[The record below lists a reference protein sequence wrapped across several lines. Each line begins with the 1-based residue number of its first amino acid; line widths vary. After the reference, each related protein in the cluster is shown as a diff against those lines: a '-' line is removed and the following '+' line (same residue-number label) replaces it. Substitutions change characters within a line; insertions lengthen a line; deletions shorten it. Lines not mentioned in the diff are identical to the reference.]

1 MLGGALRGF
10 NLLLVLA
17 GLLVAALIMQWRWS
31 RRSVEEISLQRRLP
45 TEAFAGR
52 PFRVRYRLRNQSRWM
67 PVWMIRIED
76 KIESVDRSERAVAI
90 CGVGVIS
97 AGRTVVP
104 HCDCTITRRGRYC
117 FGPVGLMTTF
127 PFSLFSSRHISDTRS
142 EIHVLPR
149 LLTLRGRWQ
158 QHLISRGGGESTTAR
173 RSGQAEG
180 DFFGLRE
187 WQTGD
192 SPKWIHW
199 RTTARLTEPAVRQF
213 EQQRRFDTC
222 LLVDAFDAGQ
232 ASGED
237 VELAISL
244 AATLL
249 VHLVGSP
256 SNRVVLA
263 VAGAKADAVIGG
275 GSSGGKRRMLELLA
289 DVEPTAQPVVDQA
302 AKKAIQIVGRSQDLI
317 MISPRSLEQ
326 VKQADPHVRETIA
339 PWVRR
344 GTFRWIDVRDRSLDR
359 WIARDPV
366 PRETVSRDD
375 QETVTKS
382 SHSEV
387 S

>member
-1 MLGGALRGF
+1 
-10 NLLLVLA
+10 
-17 GLLVAALIMQWRWS
+17 
-31 RRSVEEISLQRRLP
+31 
-45 TEAFAGR
+45 
-52 PFRVRYRLRNQSRWM
+52 
-67 PVWMIRIED
+67 
-76 KIESVDRSERAVAI
+76 
-90 CGVGVIS
+90 
-97 AGRTVVP
+97 
-104 HCDCTITRRGRYC
+104 
-117 FGPVGLMTTF
+117 
-127 PFSLFSSRHISDTRS
+127 
-142 EIHVLPR
+142 
-149 LLTLRGRWQ
+149 
-158 QHLISRGGGESTTAR
+158 
-173 RSGQAEG
+173 
-180 DFFGLRE
+180 
-187 WQTGD
+187 
-192 SPKWIHW
+192 
-199 RTTARLTEPAVRQF
+199 
-213 EQQRRFDTC
+213 
-222 LLVDAFDAGQ
+222 LVDAFDAGQ

-249 VHLVGSP
+249 VQLVGSP